1 MTALALAGTGLVTAL
16 GCGPRAFWDG
26 LRRGARPFGPL
37 TAFGGDFR
45 SRTVAAV
52 RSADCPAVPGRR
64 KERLALTAARQALR
78 AAGLRRLP
86 DGSLVVIVSQAL
98 ELSVEVP
105 GPGRNA
111 TGPGVAAVGDFAGP
125 DPDVLLAAC
134 GAAPGATAV
143 VHLSHACASAAF
155 GAAFA
160 REWLL
165 SGLGTT
171 ALVVGASA
179 LNPYEYESMD
189 VVRTLSPAGARPFD
203 SERDGLTVGEGGGA
217 FVLETRAAA
226 VDRGHRPQALLS
238 GAACLVDSTRAVA
251 SEPAAIRDCML
262 AALEDAGVGRVDYVH
277 AHATGT
283 AQGDA
288 AEVAAVGEVSR
299 ALGWGPVP
307 VSSHKGAVGH
317 LLHASAFP
325 GVVAASGFLR
335 DAWVP
340 GTPGLRNPME
350 VPDGVR
356 PVTTAVPAAR
366 AEHALVN
373 SFGFSGN
380 NAVLVVSAVGR

>member
-16 GCGPRAFWDG
+16 GSGPQAFWDG
-26 LRRGARPFGPL
+26 LRRGARAFGPL
-37 TAFGGDFR
+37 TAFEGEFR

-52 RSADCPAVPGRR
+52 RPADCRAAPGHR

-78 AAGLRRLP
+78 AAGLHRLP
-86 DGSLVVIVSQAL
+86 EGALVVIVSQAL
-98 ELSVEVP
+98 ELSTGTHAPHAPVP
-105 GPGRNA
+105 GR
-111 TGPGVAAVGDFAGP
+111 DFAGP
-125 DPDVLLAAC
+125 DPDALLAAC
-134 GAAPGATAV
+134 GSTPGAAAV

-155 GAAFA
+155 GAVFA

-179 LNPYEYESMD
+179 LNPYEYDSMD

-203 SERDGLTVGEGGGA
+203 TRRDGLTVGEGGGA
-217 FVLETRAAA
+217 LVLETRQSAL
-226 VDRGHRPQALLS
+226 DRGHRPQALLS

-283 AQGDA
+283 SQGDA

-299 ALGWGPVP
+299 ALGWGAVP

-325 GVVAASGFLR
+325 GVVAATCFLR
-335 DAWVP
+335 EAWLP
-340 GTPGLRNPME
+340 GTPGLRSLME

-356 PVTTAVPAAR
+356 PVITAVPAPR
-366 AEHALVN
+366 AQHALVN

-380 NAVLVVSAVGR
+380 NAALVVSAVGR

>member
-16 GCGPRAFWDG
+16 GCGPGAFWDG
-26 LRRGARPFGPL
+26 LRRGARAFGPL
-37 TAFGGDFR
+37 TAFEGDFR

-52 RSADCPAVPGRR
+52 RPVDCPAAPGLR
-64 KERLALTAARQALR
+64 KERLALSAARQALR

-86 DGSLVVIVSQAL
+86 QGALVVIVSQAL
-98 ELSVEVP
+98 ELSADP
-105 GPGRNA
+105 SSPQAPGRGRDV
-111 TGPGVAAVGDFAGP
+111 TGP
-125 DPDVLLAAC
+125 DPDPLLAAC
-134 GAAPGATAV
+134 GSAPGEAAV

-155 GAAFA
+155 GAVFA

-179 LNPYEYESMD
+179 LNPYEYASMD

-203 SERDGLTVGEGGGA
+203 TGRDGLTVGEGGGA

-226 VDRGHRPQALLS
+226 LDRGHRPQALLS
-238 GAACLVDSTRAVA
+238 GAACLVGSTHAVA
-251 SEPAAIRDCML
+251 SEPGVIRDCML
-262 AALEDAGVGRVDYVH
+262 AALEDAGVRRIDYVH

-283 AQGDA
+283 LQGDA

-299 ALGWGPVP
+299 ALGWGAVP

-325 GVVAASGFLR
+325 GVVAASAFLR
-335 DAWVP
+335 EAWVP
-340 GTPGLRNPME
+340 GTPGLRSPLE
-350 VPDGVR
+350 VPDGIV
-356 PVTTAVPAAR
+356 PVTDAVCAPR

-380 NAVLVVSAVGR
+380 NAALVVSAVGR

>member
-16 GCGPRAFWDG
+16 GRGPGAFWDG
-26 LRRGARPFGPL
+26 LRRGARALGPL
-37 TAFGGDFR
+37 TAFEGDFR

-52 RSADCPAVPGRR
+52 RPADWPAAPGLR
-64 KERLALTAARQALR
+64 KERLALSAARQALR

-86 DGSLVVIVSQAL
+86 QGALVVIVSQAP
-98 ELSVEVP
+98 EPSGKMIRP
-105 GPGRNA
+105 GAPRRGR
-111 TGPGVAAVGDFAGP
+111 DFTGP
-125 DPDVLLAAC
+125 DPDALLAAC
-134 GAAPGATAV
+134 AGTPGGAAV

-179 LNPYEYESMD
+179 LNPYEYDSMD

-203 SERDGLTVGEGGGA
+203 TERDGLTVGEGGGA

-226 VDRGHRPQALLS
+226 LERGHRPQALLS
-238 GAACLVDSTRAVA
+238 GAACLVDSTHAVA
-251 SEPAAIRDCML
+251 SEPATIRDCML
-262 AALEDAGVGRVDYVH
+262 AALEDAGVRRIDYVH

-283 AQGDA
+283 RQGDA

-299 ALGWGPVP
+299 ALGWGAVP

-325 GVVAASGFLR
+325 GVVAASAFLR
-335 DAWVP
+335 EAWVP
-340 GTPGLRNPME
+340 GTPGLRRPLE
-350 VPDGVR
+350 VPDGIV
-356 PVTTAVPAAR
+356 PVTAAVCAPR
-366 AEHALVN
+366 AQHALVN
-373 SFGFSGN
+373 SFGFNGN
-380 NAVLVVSAVGR
+380 NAALVVSAVGP

>member
-16 GCGPRAFWDG
+16 GSGPQAFWDG
-26 LRRGARPFGPL
+26 LRRGARAFGPL
-37 TAFGGDFR
+37 MAFEGGYR

-52 RSADCPAVPGRR
+52 RPADCRAAPGRR

-86 DGSLVVIVSQAL
+86 RGALVVIVSQAL
-98 ELSVEVP
+98 ELSADMPAP
-105 GPGRNA
+105 GPGR
-111 TGPGVAAVGDFAGP
+111 DFTGP
-125 DPDVLLAAC
+125 DPDALLAAC
-134 GAAPGATAV
+134 GSAPGAAAV

-165 SGLGTT
+165 SGAGTT

-179 LNPYEYESMD
+179 LNPYEYDSMD

-203 SERDGLTVGEGGGA
+203 TRRDGLTVGEGGGA
-217 FVLETRAAA
+217 FVLETRQTALG
-226 VDRGHRPQALLS
+226 RGHRPQALLS

-251 SEPAAIRDCML
+251 SDPAAIRDCML

-283 AQGDA
+283 PQGDA
-288 AEVAAVGEVSR
+288 AEVAAIGEVAR
-299 ALGWGPVP
+299 ALGRGAVP

-325 GVVAASGFLR
+325 GVVAASSFLR
-335 DAWVP
+335 EAWVP
-340 GTPGLRNPME
+340 GTPGLRSLME

-356 PVTTAVPAAR
+356 PVITAVPAPRAR
-366 AEHALVN
+366 HALVN

-380 NAVLVVSAVGR
+380 NAALVVSAVGR